1 MNITVR
7 NDTQWSID
15 WYIDIETVRLRLRM
29 KNWDWDNE
37 TEILRDWDWENDKL
51 KDKDCM
57 TEICSEKLGLRDCE
71 TERF

>member
-1 MNITVR
+1 
-7 NDTQWSID
+7 
-15 WYIDIETVRLRLRM
+15 M